1 MYDVTHVLRRT
12 CTTSLMHPHRSKCNK
27 DALRPISS
35 MWYIYNVMHASRL
48 TCTTSLMCP
57 VYMVRKKKWTFT
69 WSFLSRPIQWN
80 GEKKIAGPQGNLK
93 TLKNNKHVY
102 IFFKKPLKSLV
113 QWRQNN
119 TWITQEKKTLVI
131 PHTLPCKK
139 HTATSSTDQGGTT
152 NSNGPEL
159 FEESIFF
166 H

>member
-27 DALRPISS
+27 NALRPTSS

-57 VYMVRKKKWTFT
+57 VYMVRKKK
-69 WSFLSRPIQWN
+69 
-80 GEKKIAGPQGNLK
+80 KKNIYVEFSVPTNPMKWRKKKLRGRKEIWKLK
-93 TLKNNKHVY
+93 KT
-102 IFFKKPLKSLV
+102 KKSLKSLV

-119 TWITQEKKTLVI
+119 TWITQVQKRKSLLVI
-131 PHTLPCKK
+131 PHILPCKK